1 MKNCKSRGTRTPVY
15 ERNTPMPPVKPAK
28 AEEKEKVFYLCDR
41 RACEKCSPECRH
53 TTDIRHAANF
63 CVRTNGS
70 MWETLHGSREEFVI
84 GVDLAEGKDFTVYG
98 NGMQAPESEG

>member
-1 MKNCKSRGTRTPVY
+1 ME
-15 ERNTPMPPVKPAK
+15 ER
-28 AEEKEKVFYLCDR
+28 VFYLCDR
-41 RACEKCSPECRH
+41 RACEKCGPECSH

-63 CVRTNGS
+63 CVRKNGS

-98 NGMQAPESEG
+98 NGMQTPESEG

>member
-41 RACEKCSPECRH
+41 RACGKCNPNCRH
-53 TTDIRHAANF
+53 TTDMRHAANF
-63 CVRTNGS
+63 TVGIAGGFWEKDDGFMMPTKFDGMEKSNDKRT
-70 MWETLHGSREEFVI
+70 
-84 GVDLAEGKDFTVYG
+84 DLC
-98 NGMQAPESEG
+98 